1 MMRSI
6 RKITAVG
13 LSVAAAAGFT
23 AATQASAKKKP
34 HKKQHVSSQIALQ
47 TAGVDGI
54 GGRVSASGKACRSQ
68 RQVTLYRVNSQAS
81 VPTNEFIASTWT
93 RGDGSWSFPGPQYP
107 SLYFAEVSKKTV
119 PKTRK
124 HGAVICR
131 FAVSNGNGFG

>member
-1 MMRSI
+1 MRSI

-13 LSVAAAAGFT
+13 LSVAVAVGFI
-23 AATQASAKKKP
+23 AATEASAKKKP
-34 HKKQHVSSQIALQ
+34 HKKQYVSSQIALQ

-54 GGRVSASGKACRSQ
+54 GGRVSAGGKACRSQ
-68 RQVTLYRVNSQAS
+68 RQVALYRVNSQAS
-81 VPTNEFIASTWT
+81 VPTNEFVASTWT
-93 RGDGSWSFPGPQYP
+93 TGDGSWSFPGPQSP